1 MVFTFVVITG
11 YETYSTGHDR
21 SRHYTLLIIL
31 HYRSPV
37 TDYGKIILNYNYQ
50 EEADSSVFFLL
61 YQRSSTIFIFLKFL
75 NFLTELLNSAA
86 TFRNCR

>member
-50 EEADSSVFFLL
+50 EEADSSVFFFAL
-61 YQRSSTIFIFLKFL
+61 STFIDYFYFFEILEFF
-75 NFLTELLNSAA
+75 NRTIE
-86 TFRNCR
+86 